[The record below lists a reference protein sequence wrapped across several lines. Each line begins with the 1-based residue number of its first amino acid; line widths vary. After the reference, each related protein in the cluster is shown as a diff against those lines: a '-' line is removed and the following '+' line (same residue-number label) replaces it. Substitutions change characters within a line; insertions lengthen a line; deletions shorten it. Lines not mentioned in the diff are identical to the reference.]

1 MKLRRSAVPYRD
13 QVTEPPRID
22 PDAPKLVYVQV
33 ADHITARIE
42 AGDLAPGGR
51 LPAERD
57 LATEYGVS
65 YDTIRRATALLRDRG
80 LIITIVGRGTY
91 VTPADQRGQRIHAGA
106 VCERALTGGDVL
118 ALAAPGLQGGG
129 L

>member
-1 MKLRRSAVPYRD
+1 
-13 QVTEPPRID
+13 VTDPPRID
-22 PDAPKLVYVQV
+22 RDAPKLVYVQV

-42 AGDLAPGGR
+42 AGDLAPGAR

-57 LATEYGVS
+57 LATEYRVS

-91 VTPADQRGQRIHAGA
+91 VTPEDQRGQA
-106 VCERALTGGDVL
+106 
-118 ALAAPGLQGGG
+118 
-129 L
+129 

>member
-1 MKLRRSAVPYRD
+1 MSDHPA
-13 QVTEPPRID
+13 ID
-22 PDAPKLVYVQV
+22 PTAPKLVYVQV

-42 AGDLAPGGR
+42 AGELAPGAR

-57 LATEYGVS
+57 LAVEYGVA

-91 VTPADQRGQRIHAGA
+91 VTPED
-106 VCERALTGGDVL
+106 
-118 ALAAPGLQGGG
+118 
-129 L
+129 